1 MRCLAP
7 RTQSSSRSRDFIYSV
22 AWLQVLTSSIVAK
35 FNLYDNP
42 CTKRDVS
49 ATRMCLIIKITIW
62 IFKDSSFPPSPFPS
76 SSPFPLLPPLPH
88 KHTYTATTAF
98 KVSAHDLGWPL
109 KPRHYEILK
118 SQHRSRYFHLHV
130 HLLVHCWY
138 EVETILSSANVQSV
152 ERCSE
157 KTWGE
162 FTLQSLSLSLPH
174 FSTNSTCKKIA
185 FVNSNQ

>member
-62 IFKDSSFPPSPFPS
+62 IFKDSSFPPNPFPS
-76 SSPFPLLPPLPH
+76 SSPFPLSPPPPPQTLLH
-88 KHTYTATTAF
+88 CYNCIWGLCTWSWMTSKTKTLRNLEITAQIEIFSFARSLVSTLLIWSRNDSELCKRAVSWEMQWEDLRRVYTPVFKPIITA
-98 KVSAHDLGWPL
+98 
-109 KPRHYEILK
+109 
-118 SQHRSRYFHLHV
+118 
-130 HLLVHCWY
+130 LL
-138 EVETILSSANVQSV
+138 N
-152 ERCSE
+152 
-157 KTWGE
+157 K
-162 FTLQSLSLSLPH
+162 
-174 FSTNSTCKKIA
+174 
-185 FVNSNQ
+185 